1 MKLSEILRKLNN
13 IVQIGT
19 ISQTKSSEGK
29 ALARVMLD
37 DDGDEKRITAFLP
50 VISLANSFARTF
62 IPLRVNEQVLVL
74 SPFGNANRGFILRS
88 IFNRGCKEPSEA
100 NEHTAVMKFEDG
112 TKLTYDTKASVLKID
127 AVKTINIFCVDAN
140 IEATT
145 VYVKADDTTIESTTL
160 VKGTLTVTDLFSA
173 NGGMKVQPS
182 TDGAIA
188 AEFNCDIKTTKKI
201 FDEKGN
207 VTDHPHSCTDGAEA
221 QPR

>member
-1 MKLSEILRKLNN
+1 MNLSEILRKLNN
-13 IVQIGT
+13 IVQVGT

-37 DDGDEKRITAFLP
+37 ENGDEKRVTAFLP

-62 IPLRVNEQVLVL
+62 IPLRINEQVLVL
-74 SPFGNANRGFILRS
+74 SPFGNANRGFIFRS
-88 IFNRGCKEPSEA
+88 IFNRKCKEPNEA
-100 NEHTAVMKFEDG
+100 NEHTAVMEFEDG
-112 TKLTYDTKASVLKID
+112 TKLTYDTKASILKID
-127 AVKTINIFCVDAN
+127 AVKTINIFCVDTN

-145 VYVKADDTTIESTTL
+145 VYVKAVDTTIESTTL
-160 VKGTLTVTDLFSA
+160 IKGTLTVTDLFSA

-182 TDGAIA
+182 ADGAIA
-188 AEFNCDIKTTKKI
+188 AEFNCDVKTTKQL

-207 VTDHPHSCTDGAEA
+207 VTDHSHSCSDGATA

>member
-19 ISQTKSSEGK
+19 ISQTKSKDGK
-29 ALARVMLD
+29 ALARVILD
-37 DDGDEKRITAFLP
+37 EDGDEKRVTAFLP
-50 VISLANSFARTF
+50 VISLANSFARIF

-100 NEHTAVMKFEDG
+100 NENTAVIEFKDG
-112 TKLTYDTKASVLKID
+112 TKLTYDTKANVLKID

-140 IEATT
+140 IKATT
-145 VYVKADDTTIESTTL
+145 VYVKADNTTIESTTL

-182 TDGAIA
+182 ADGAVA
-188 AEFNCDIKTTKKI
+188 AEFNCDIKTKKKI

-207 VTDHPHSCTDGAEA
+207 VTDHSHSCSDGATA